1 MSLLSLIL
9 TFTITLFVLF
19 GPMYSSSGAGILQT
33 MGYVPPALFV
43 PIAVAGLGL
52 FQLRALKITAA
63 VLMLAFAMVGGFSV
77 GLFYVPVVVLMF
89 FAAFRRSA
97 APEDPPPARM
107 SDEDFWQQ
115 RL

>member
-1 MSLLSLIL
+1 LSLLSLFL

-19 GPMYSSSGAGILQT
+19 GHMYSSGAGILQT

-52 FQLRALKITAA
+52 FQLSALKITAA
-63 VLMLAFAMVGGFSV
+63 VLMLAFAIVGGFSV

-89 FAAFRRSA
+89 FAAFRRSP

-115 RL
+115 HL